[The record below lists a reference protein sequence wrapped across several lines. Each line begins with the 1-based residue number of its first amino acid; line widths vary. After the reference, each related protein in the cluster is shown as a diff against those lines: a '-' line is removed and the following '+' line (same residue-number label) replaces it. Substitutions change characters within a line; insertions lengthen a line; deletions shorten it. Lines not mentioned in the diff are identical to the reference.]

1 MNDDVLFK
9 KIKLNVGSYVMPS
22 DENKTESKS
31 SILQTEAQR
40 IFNQY
45 SHLLKEEKKSQ
56 AFNQITQQ
64 TSGFIKR
71 LEEHRSIM
79 KTQIELQLKICQGNI
94 LLQRALSGIE
104 IKK

>member
-1 MNDDVLFK
+1 MSDDVIVK
-9 KIKLNVGSYVMPS
+9 KIKLNLGSYVMPQ
-22 DENKTESKS
+22 DEFKMDSKS
-31 SILQTEAQR
+31 LMQTEAQR

-45 SHLLKEEKKSQ
+45 SNVVKEEKKLQ

-71 LEEHRSIM
+71 LEEHRQIL

-94 LLQRALSGIE
+94 LLQRALSGVD

>member
-1 MNDDVLFK
+1 MNDDVIIK
-9 KIKLNVGSYVMPS
+9 KIKLNVGSYVMPQ
-22 DENKTESKS
+22 DDFKMDSKS
-31 SILQTEAQR
+31 LMQTEAQR

-45 SHLLKEEKKSQ
+45 SNVVKEEKKLQVFS
-56 AFNQITQQ
+56 QITQQ

-71 LEEHRSIM
+71 LEEHRQIL